1 MAPATISL
9 GQPADFTY
17 FVNENSVSYPLFS
30 SNDITWSK
38 TNNNIRL
45 NISDDYKNNLNSTY
59 ATIDVLNTFKATVT
73 SLLTNYPTYADI
85 ADFETAVTMFS
96 TTYQTISGM
105 SSYVTS
111 SQLIDKVTTATLSS
125 TLDLYAT
132 KDLVS
137 DIFQDKAGMGDYQ
150 TVANMSS
157 YTTGDAVAN
166 TLTSYLTSSGATS
179 LYQLNRQ
186 LPY

>member
-1 MAPATISL
+1 MS
-9 GQPADFTY
+9 
-17 FVNENSVSYPLFS
+17 
-30 SNDITWSK
+30 
-38 TNNNIRL
+38 
-45 NISDDYKNNLNSTY
+45 
-59 ATIDVLNTFKATVT
+59 
-73 SLLTNYPTYADI
+73 NYPTFADI

-105 SSYVTS
+105 SSYVTL

-125 TLDLYAT
+125 TLDLYPT

-157 YTTGDAVAN
+157 YITERLIAN

-179 LYQLNRQ
+179 LYQLKGNY
-186 LPY
+186 LTECIIISECW